1 MATKDF
7 ERVLAEWREIGRS
20 GLSVQVLSEICGR
33 AITIR
38 ELTRSRRILFSYC
51 GDIRAPIVLA
61 NASPYER
68 GGRRREQWEAGA
80 MLAQYPWPKYKGL
93 RNFRGQKTT
102 GIGKGHTARLLR
114 AKVNRDYQSY
124 YLGNRP
130 EDRAGANEDRL

>member
-7 ERVLAEWREIGRS
+7 ERVLAEWREMGRS
-20 GLSVQVLSEICGR
+20 GLSVQALSEICGR

-38 ELTRSRRILFSYC
+38 ELARSRHILFSYC
-51 GDIRAPIVLA
+51 GGIRAPIVLA
-61 NASPYER
+61 AANTYGDE
-68 GGRRREQWEAGA
+68 GERRREQWEAEV

-114 AKVNRDYQSY
+114 AKVYRDYQSY
-124 YLGNRP
+124 YLGDRP
-130 EDRAGANEDRL
+130 GRGGS